1 MLDTVTVTVT
11 KINGES
17 FGIGLQDYYG
27 GSRVRVLVPG
37 GAGASV
43 RFNSSLVSP
52 VRLATCSILRV
63 HVLVPGGAGASVRFN
78 SVSPVRLATCSILH
92 IEG

>member
-27 GSRVRVLVPG
+27 GS
-37 GAGASV
+37 
-43 RFNSSLVSP
+43 
-52 VRLATCSILRV
+52 RV